1 MKGFRVVLLVAVVV
15 GASCGARRADAP
27 AVELDATTVVSVL
40 SPPLA
45 APTLVAQAPPTS
57 VAAMS
62 ELAALV
68 RFLGSAEY
76 DAAENRVRWALADLR
91 SAESAQRVDGYEID
105 QAKAAIDY
113 KRAGKNQRHDD
124 LRQIQFERPTSR

>member
-1 MKGFRVVLLVAVVV
+1 MAGETEIARIEPSDPSLLDARTRAEAEARVQVATSVYSQSTVAVDRAKE
-15 GASCGARRADAP
+15 ASDLAKRDFDRAHKLITTY
-27 AVELDATTVVSVL
+27 AVS
-40 SPPLA
+40 
-45 APTLVAQAPPTS
+45 Q
-57 VAAMS
+57 
-62 ELAALV
+62 
-68 RFLGSAEY
+68 AEY